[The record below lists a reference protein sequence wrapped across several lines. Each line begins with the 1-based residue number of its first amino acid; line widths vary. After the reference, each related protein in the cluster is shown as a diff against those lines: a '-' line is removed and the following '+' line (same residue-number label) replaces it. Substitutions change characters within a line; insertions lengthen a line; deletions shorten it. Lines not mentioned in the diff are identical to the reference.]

1 MKQEMVEVK
10 KKLQNTPGLRL
21 RDFYVIFGG
30 SKRPRIFCYFIS
42 LLTGEDGRIY
52 E

>member
-1 MKQEMVEVK
+1 MIEVK

-21 RDFYVIFGG
+21 RDFYIIFGG
-30 SKRPRIFCYFIS
+30 DKRPRIFCYFVS
-42 LLTGEDGRIY
+42 LLTGKKGSDY

>member
-1 MKQEMVEVK
+1 MMEVK

-21 RDFYVIFGG
+21 RDFYTIFGL
-30 SKRPRIFCYFIS
+30 KRPRIFCYFVS
-42 LLTGEDGRIY
+42 LLTGEKGKAY

>member
-1 MKQEMVEVK
+1 MEEVK
-10 KKLQNTPGLRL
+10 KKLQNTPGLRF

-30 SKRPRIFCYFIS
+30 SKRPKIFCYFIS
-42 LLTGEDGRIY
+42 LLTGENGSLY